1 MQILANENV
10 PGDAVAAL
18 RQQGHEVA
26 WVREDA
32 PGSLDTQVLQR
43 AQDEGKVLITFDKDF
58 GELAFRHGLP
68 VTCGIILFRI
78 STPSSEYIA
87 RLAVAAL
94 NQRQDWAG
102 HFSVIDDTQ
111 IRMTPLPS
119 SSHP

>member
-1 MQILANENV
+1 MQILANEIV

-119 SSHP
+119 SSHL

>member
-1 MQILANENV
+1 MQILTNEIV

>member
-68 VTCGIILFRI
+68 ATCGIILFRI

-119 SSHP
+119 SSHQ

>member
-119 SSHP
+119 SSHL